1 MTRADESL
9 AKLRKYLTPDK
20 FPVNSRLPP
29 ERQLAIDLDVSR
41 SALREG
47 LAILEAE
54 GKLWRHVGKGTFV
67 GSRPAPQSDGFS
79 LVSKL
84 TSPVEVMEV
93 RLLIEP
99 RIASLAAMRAKAA
112 DITHMQ
118 RCLDKLDG
126 ALRRG
131 DSADEGRIYDK
142 WDGTLHHAI
151 AEATHNSLLLTLF
164 DAVNEVRSLSIWG
177 RLQTAAMTK
186 ERWCLYGEQHRAFV
200 DAIADR
206 DPTGAE
212 RLMRHHLETV
222 QKNLVDTISV
232 SMETDPPRSHSR
244 MART

>member
-9 AKLRKYLTPDK
+9 AKLRKFLTPER

-47 LAILEAE
+47 LTILEAE

-67 GSRPAPQSDGFS
+67 GGRPAPQSDGFS
-79 LVSKL
+79 LVSQR

-93 RLLIEP
+93 RLLVEP
-99 RIASLAAMRAKAA
+99 RIASLAAIRAKAT
-112 DITHMQ
+112 DIKHMQ

-151 AEATHNSLLLTLF
+151 AEATHNSLLLALF
-164 DAVNEVRSLSIWG
+164 DAVNEVRSLSTWG
-177 RLQTAAMTK
+177 RLQTAAMNK
-186 ERWCLYGEQHRAFV
+186 QRWRIYGEQHHAFV
-200 DAIADR
+200 DAIANR
-206 DPTGAE
+206 DPAGAE

-222 QKNLVDTISV
+222 QKNLTDTMNAGLDTEQDI
-232 SMETDPPRSHSR
+232 TPGG
-244 MART
+244 